1 MDSATKL
8 GLLHRDFG
16 QYAVE
21 VGTKFRLSRYDVPA
35 TTLPDL
41 LRRLAELDIS
51 ELDAI
56 QFGELRPNKHFIR
69 TEDLE
74 FEMERTLVLSEAFAF
89 SLANQQP
96 NGEAR
101 VRFLAFDDLPYDGR
115 AWILSNKPS
124 IEAVIDP
131 TGHLHVPHITSA
143 QPVMDLIWFH
153 TQFHHIRADDGD
165 TLDLSGV
172 PRRFDQLM
180 QATAYIHQVLT
191 KRPAAS
197 FEVTGELLKYESP
210 LPPEDWL
217 LPDTATP

>member
-1 MDSATKL
+1 MDAATKL
-8 GLLHRDFG
+8 ALLYRDFG
-16 QYAVE
+16 QYVVN
-21 VGTKFRLSRYDVPA
+21 VGTEFLLSTYYLPA
-35 TTLPDL
+35 PTFPDL

-69 TEDLE
+69 IEDIE
-74 FEMERTLVLSEAFAF
+74 FEMDRTLVLSEAFAF
-89 SLANQQP
+89 GLANQQP
-96 NGEAR
+96 NYETR
-101 VRFLAFDDLPYDGR
+101 VRFMVANDLPYARR

-124 IEAVIDP
+124 IEAVITPAGD
-131 TGHLHVPHITSA
+131 LHVPHVTSA

-153 TQFHHIRADDGD
+153 TRLHRIRADDGD

-180 QATAYIHQVLT
+180 QATAYIHQVLAT
-191 KRPAAS
+191 RPAAS

-217 LPDTATP
+217 LPDTATS